1 MSEEPAQ
8 DDDKDLGLAAISLFK
23 DLSPEALEK
32 MSTLLE
38 NVNFKT
44 GETVFHEHEK
54 GNALYVVHSGRVR
67 IWVHDEDSKDVTL
80 AELEPG
86 DFFGEMSVLD
96 GGERSANATV
106 SADALLHRLSR
117 DDFQEFL
124 LAHPQAA
131 LEVIRGITARLR
143 QTNLLVSQRISR
155 NINEEMDDRLTFGQ
169 RIADK
174 VAAFGGSWTFIFIF
188 GGILVVWMGLNT
200 FLLSHFG
207 VNGENKDGAQWDPY
221 PYILLNLL
229 LSTLAA
235 LQAPVI
241 MMSQNRAAEKDRLAA
256 EQDYH
261 VNLKSEL
268 MLEELIRKTR
278 AQDAE
283 IEYLVRSLNSVKSK
297 LDCKE

>member
-1 MSEEPAQ
+1 MSEDPAQ
-8 DDDKDLGLAAISLFK
+8 DDQDLGLAAIALFK

-44 GETVFHEHEK
+44 GDTVFHEHEK
-54 GNALYVVHSGRVR
+54 GDALYVVHSGKVR

-80 AELEPG
+80 AELVVG

-106 SADALLHRLSR
+106 TADAVLHRLSR
-117 DDFQEFL
+117 SDFQEFL
-124 LAHPQAA
+124 LSHPQAA

-143 QTNLLVSQRISR
+143 QTNLLVSQRVSR
-155 NINEEMDDRLTFGQ
+155 NINDEMDDRLTFGQ

-188 GGILVVWMGLNT
+188 GGILVTWMGINS
-200 FLLSHFG
+200 FILSHIG
-207 VNGENKDGAQWDPY
+207 KGPDGAQWDPY

-256 EQDYH
+256 ELDYH

-283 IEYLVRSLNSVKSK
+283 IEYLVRSLNTIKSK
-297 LDCKE
+297 LECKE

>member
-8 DDDKDLGLAAISLFK
+8 DDHDLGLAAIALFK

-32 MSTLLE
+32 MSSLLQ

-44 GETVFHEHEK
+44 GDVVFHEHEK
-54 GNALYVVHSGRVR
+54 GDALYVVHSGKVR

-80 AELEPG
+80 AELVPG

-96 GGERSANATV
+96 GGERSANASVT
-106 SADALLHRLSR
+106 ADALLHRLSR
-117 DDFQEFL
+117 SDFQEFL

-155 NINEEMDDRLTFGQ
+155 NINDEMEVRLTFGQ

-188 GGILVVWMGLNT
+188 GTILILWMAANT
-200 FLLSHFG
+200 FVLARFG
-207 VNGENKDGAQWDPY
+207 KGENGAQWDPY

-235 LQAPVI
+235 FQAPVI
-241 MMSQNRAAEKDRLAA
+241 MMSQNRAAEKDRLAVD
-256 EQDYH
+256 QDYH

-283 IEYLVRSLNSVKSK
+283 IDYLVRSLKVVKDK
-297 LDCKE
+297 LDCQD

>member
-1 MSEEPAQ
+1 MSEEPTQ
-8 DDDKDLGLAAISLFK
+8 DDQDLGLAAISLFK
-23 DLSPEALEK
+23 DLSNEALDK
-32 MSTLLE
+32 MSTLLK

-44 GETVFHEHEK
+44 GDTIFHEHEK
-54 GNALYVVHSGRVR
+54 GDALYIVHSGQVR
-67 IWVHDEDSKDVTL
+67 IWVHDEDSKEVTL
-80 AELEPG
+80 AELVSG

-96 GGERSANATV
+96 GGERSAHATV
-106 SADALLHRLSR
+106 VADALLHRLSR

-131 LEVIRGITARLR
+131 LEVIRGITSRLR

-155 NINEEMDDRLTFGQ
+155 NVNEEMDDRLTTGQ

-174 VAAFGGSWTFIFIF
+174 VAAFGGSWTFIFLF
-188 GGILVVWMGLNT
+188 GGILVVWMALNT
-200 FLLSHFG
+200 FLLAHFG
-207 VNGENKDGAQWDPY
+207 KPPDGAQWDPY

-256 EQDYH
+256 ELDYH

-283 IEYLVRSLNSVKSK
+283 IEYLVRSLKTVKEK
-297 LDCKE
+297 LACTE

>member
-1 MSEEPAQ
+1 MSEDPAQ
-8 DDDKDLGLAAISLFK
+8 DDQDLGLAAIALFK

-44 GETVFHEHEK
+44 GDTVFHEHEK
-54 GNALYVVHSGRVR
+54 GDALYVVHSGKVR

-80 AELEPG
+80 AELVVG

-106 SADALLHRLSR
+106 TADAVLHRLSR
-117 DDFQEFL
+117 SDFQDFL
-124 LAHPQAA
+124 LSHPQAA

-143 QTNLLVSQRISR
+143 QTNLLVSQRVSR

-188 GGILVVWMGLNT
+188 GGILVTWMAINS
-200 FLLSHFG
+200 FILSHIG
-207 VNGENKDGAQWDPY
+207 KGPEGAQWDPY

-256 EQDYH
+256 ELDYH

-283 IEYLVRSLNSVKSK
+283 IEYLVRSLNTVKAR
-297 LDCKE
+297 LECKE

>member
-8 DDDKDLGLAAISLFK
+8 DDQDLGLAAISLFK
-23 DLSPEALEK
+23 DLSPEALDK
-32 MSTLLE
+32 MSTLLK

-54 GNALYVVHSGRVR
+54 GDALYVVHSGKVR

-80 AELEPG
+80 AELVPG

-106 SADALLHRLSR
+106 VADALLHRLSR
-117 DDFQEFL
+117 ADFEQFL

-131 LEVIRGITARLR
+131 LEVIRGITSRLR

-155 NINEEMDDRLTFGQ
+155 NINDEMDGRLSRGQ

-188 GGILVVWMGLNT
+188 LSILIVWMAVNT
-200 FLLSHFG
+200 VILSHMG
-207 VNGENKDGAQWDPY
+207 KGENGAQFDPY

-229 LSTLAA
+229 LSSLAA
-235 LQAPVI
+235 FQAPVI

-283 IEYLVRSLNSVKSK
+283 IEYLVHSLKAVKEK
-297 LDCKE
+297 LACTE

>member
-1 MSEEPAQ
+1 MSEEPSQ
-8 DDDKDLGLAAISLFK
+8 DDQDLGLAAISLFK

-32 MSTLLE
+32 MSSLLE
-38 NVNFKT
+38 NVTFKAGDT
-44 GETVFHEHEK
+44 IFHAHGK
-54 GNALYVVHSGRVR
+54 GDALYVVHSGKVR
-67 IWVHDEDSKDVTL
+67 IWVHDEDAKEVTL
-80 AELEPG
+80 AELVPG

-96 GGERSANATV
+96 GGERSANASV
-106 SADALLHRLSR
+106 SADAMLHRLTR
-117 DDFQEFL
+117 EDFEEFL
-124 LAHPQAA
+124 LSHPQAA

-143 QTNLLVSQRISR
+143 QTNLLVSQRVSR
-155 NINEEMDDRLTFGQ
+155 NVNEEMDDRLTFGQ

-174 VAAFGGSWTFIFIF
+174 VAAFGGSWTFIFLF
-188 GGILVVWMGLNT
+188 GGILVVWMAVNT
-200 FLLSHFG
+200 FILAHMG
-207 VNGENKDGAQWDPY
+207 KAPDGAQWDPY

-241 MMSQNRAAEKDRLAA
+241 MMSQNRAAEKDRIAA
-256 EQDYH
+256 ELDYH

-283 IEYLVRSLNSVKSK
+283 IEYLVRSLNAVKEK
-297 LDCKE
+297 LDHLA

>member
-1 MSEEPAQ
+1 MSEESPP
-8 DDDKDLGLAAISLFK
+8 DDQDLGLAAIGLFK

-32 MSTLLE
+32 MSGLLE
-38 NVNFKT
+38 NVNFKA
-44 GETVFHEHEK
+44 GDVIFHEHEK
-54 GNALYVVHSGRVR
+54 GDALYVVHSGKVR

-80 AELEPG
+80 AELVPG

-106 SADALLHRLSR
+106 TADAVLHRLSR
-117 DDFQEFL
+117 ADFEEFL

-131 LEVIRGITARLR
+131 LEVIRGITNRLR
-143 QTNLLVSQRISR
+143 QTNLLVSQRVSR
-155 NINEEMDDRLTFGQ
+155 NINEEMDDRLTTGQ

-174 VAAFGGSWTFIFIF
+174 VAAFGGSWTFIFLF
-188 GGILVVWMGLNT
+188 GGILVVWMGINS
-200 FLLSHFG
+200 FLLSHIGKNEF
-207 VNGENKDGAQWDPY
+207 GAQWDPY

-256 EQDYH
+256 ELDYH

-283 IEYLVRSLNSVKSK
+283 IEHLVRSLKLVKQK
-297 LDCKE
+297 LACPEEE

>member
-1 MSEEPAQ
+1 MSEESPQ
-8 DDDKDLGLAAISLFK
+8 DDHDLGLAAISLFK
-23 DLSPEALEK
+23 DLSPEALDK
-32 MSTLLE
+32 MSTLLQ

-44 GETVFHEHEK
+44 GDAVFHTNEK
-54 GNALYVVHSGRVR
+54 GDALYVVHSGKVR
-67 IWVHDEDSKDVTL
+67 IWVHDEDSKPVTL

-106 SADALLHRLSR
+106 TSDALLHRLSR
-117 DDFQEFL
+117 KDFQEFL
-124 LAHPQAA
+124 LSHPQAA
-131 LEVIRGITARLR
+131 LEVIRGITSRLR

-155 NINEEMDDRLTFGQ
+155 NINDEMDERLTFGQ

-188 GGILVVWMGLNT
+188 GGILFVWMGLNT

-207 VNGENKDGAQWDPY
+207 VTADSKDGVQWDPY

-283 IEYLVRSLNSVKSK
+283 IDYLVRSLNAVKSK
-297 LDCKE
+297 LDCPEQ

>member
-1 MSEEPAQ
+1 MSEESAQ
-8 DDDKDLGLAAISLFK
+8 DDQDLGLAAIALFK

-32 MSTLLE
+32 MSSLLE
-38 NVNFKT
+38 NVNFKV
-44 GETVFHEHEK
+44 GDVIFHEHEK
-54 GNALYVVHSGRVR
+54 GDALYVVHSGKVR

-80 AELEPG
+80 AELVTG

-106 SADALLHRLSR
+106 TADALLHRLSR
-117 DDFQEFL
+117 ADFQEFL

-131 LEVIRGITARLR
+131 LEVIRGITSRLR
-143 QTNLLVSQRISR
+143 QTNLLVSQRVSR

-200 FLLSHFG
+200 FLLSHLG
-207 VNGENKDGAQWDPY
+207 KGENGAQWDPY

-241 MMSQNRAAEKDRLAA
+241 MMSQNRAAYKDRLAA
-256 EQDYH
+256 ELDYH

-283 IEYLVRSLNSVKSK
+283 IDYLVRSLKAVKEK
-297 LDCKE
+297 LECPEQ

>member
-1 MSEEPAQ
+1 MSEEAAQ
-8 DDDKDLGLAAISLFK
+8 DDHDLGLAAIALFK

-44 GETVFHEHEK
+44 GDTIFHEHEK
-54 GNALYVVHSGRVR
+54 GDALYVVHSGKVR
-67 IWVHDEDSKDVTL
+67 IWMHDEDSKDVTL
-80 AELEPG
+80 AELVPG

-96 GGERSANATV
+96 GGERSANACVT
-106 SADALLHRLSR
+106 SDAVLHRLSR
-117 DDFQEFL
+117 TDFQEFL
-124 LAHPQAA
+124 LSHPQAA

-143 QTNLLVSQRISR
+143 QTNLLVSQRVSR
-155 NINEEMDDRLTFGQ
+155 NINDEMDVRLTFGQ

-174 VAAFGGSWTFIFIF
+174 VATFGGSWTFIFIF
-188 GGILVVWMGLNT
+188 GGILVVWMATNS
-200 FLLSHFG
+200 FILSHIG
-207 VNGENKDGAQWDPY
+207 KGPEGAQWDPY

-256 EQDYH
+256 ELDYH

-283 IEYLVRSLNSVKSK
+283 IDYLVRSLNAVKAK
-297 LDCKE
+297 LECKEQ

>member
-1 MSEEPAQ
+1 MSEESAQ
-8 DDDKDLGLAAISLFK
+8 DDDQDLGLAAIALFK

-32 MSTLLE
+32 MSSLLE
-38 NVNFKT
+38 NVNFKA
-44 GETVFHEHEK
+44 GDIIFHEHEK
-54 GNALYVVHSGRVR
+54 GDALYVVHSGNVR

-80 AELEPG
+80 AELVPG

-106 SADALLHRLSR
+106 TADGVLHRLSR
-117 DDFQEFL
+117 ADFQEFL

-131 LEVIRGITARLR
+131 LEVIRGITNRLR

-155 NINEEMDDRLTFGQ
+155 NVNEEMDDRLTFGQ

-174 VAAFGGSWTFIFIF
+174 VATFGGSWTFIFIF
-188 GGILVVWMGLNT
+188 GGILVVWMAVNS
-200 FLLSHFG
+200 FILSHIG
-207 VNGENKDGAQWDPY
+207 QGPEGAQWDPY

-256 EQDYH
+256 ELDYH

-283 IEYLVRSLNSVKSK
+283 IDFLVRSLKAVKDK
-297 LDCKE
+297 LACPEEA

>member
-8 DDDKDLGLAAISLFK
+8 DNHDLGLAAIALFK

-38 NVNFKT
+38 NVSYKT
-44 GETVFHEHEK
+44 GDTIFHEHEK
-54 GNALYVVHSGRVR
+54 GNALYVVHSGKVR

-80 AELEPG
+80 AELVTG

-96 GGERSANATV
+96 GGERSANACVTADTV
-106 SADALLHRLSR
+106 LHRLSR

-155 NINEEMDDRLTFGQ
+155 NVNDEMDGRLTFGQ
-169 RIADK
+169 HIADK
-174 VAAFGGSWTFIFIF
+174 VATFGGSWTFIFIF
-188 GGILVVWMGLNT
+188 GGILVVWMGINS
-200 FLLSHFG
+200 FILSHIG
-207 VNGENKDGAQWDPY
+207 KGPEGAQWDPY

-256 EQDYH
+256 ELDYH

-283 IEYLVRSLNSVKSK
+283 IEYLVRSLNTIKSK
-297 LDCKE
+297 LECKE

>member
-1 MSEEPAQ
+1 MSDVSPQ
-8 DDDKDLGLAAISLFK
+8 DDNDLGLAAVALFK
-23 DLSPEALEK
+23 DLSPEALSK

-44 GETVFHEHEK
+44 GDTIFHEHEK
-54 GNALYVVHSGRVR
+54 GDALYVVHSGKVR
-67 IWVHDEDSKDVTL
+67 IWVHDEDSRPVTL

-96 GGERSANATV
+96 GGERSANATTTTD
-106 SADALLHRLSR
+106 SMLHRLSR
-117 DDFQEFL
+117 KDFQEFL
-124 LAHPQAA
+124 LSHPQAA
-131 LEVIRGITARLR
+131 LEVIRGITSRLR

-155 NINEEMDDRLTFGQ
+155 NVNDEMDERLTFGQ

-188 GGILVVWMGLNT
+188 GGILFVWMGLNT

-207 VNGENKDGAQWDPY
+207 ITGENKDGAQWDPY

-241 MMSQNRAAEKDRLAA
+241 MMSQNRAAEKDRIAA
-256 EQDYH
+256 EQDYR

-283 IEYLVRSLNSVKSK
+283 IDFLVHSLKTVKEK
-297 LDCKE
+297 LACAEE

>member
-1 MSEEPAQ
+1 MSEESSQ
-8 DDDKDLGLAAISLFK
+8 DDQDLGLAAIALFK

-32 MSTLLE
+32 MSTLLQ
-38 NVNFKT
+38 NVNYQS
-44 GETVFHEHEK
+44 GDNVFHEHEK
-54 GNALYVVHSGRVR
+54 GDALYVVHSGKVR

-80 AELEPG
+80 AELVPG

-96 GGERSANATV
+96 GGERSANATITANAV
-106 SADALLHRLSR
+106 LHRLSR
-117 DDFQEFL
+117 ADFQEFL

-131 LEVIRGITARLR
+131 LEVIRGITTRLR
-143 QTNLLVSQRISR
+143 QTNLLVSQRVSR
-155 NINEEMDDRLTFGQ
+155 NINDEMDVRLTFGQ

-188 GGILVVWMGLNT
+188 GGILLVWMSVNS
-200 FLLSHFG
+200 FILSHIG
-207 VNGENKDGAQWDPY
+207 KAPDGAQWDPY

-256 EQDYH
+256 ELDYH

-283 IEYLVRSLNSVKSK
+283 IEFLVRSLKAVKEK
-297 LDCKE
+297 LACAEE